1 MAAFDKAIEEG
12 ADWIELDV
20 QETAEGE
27 VVVFHDRD
35 FMKLAGIPLQI
46 RHATRADLDRIDI
59 GSWFDPS
66 FADQRVPSLRDVLE
80 TARGRTPVLIELKF
94 YGHAEELE
102 ARVVRIVEE
111 TGMAGEIAIM
121 SLDHAAV
128 AKVRAMRPDWRVGVL
143 AARTLG
149 NLASLDADFLAV
161 EAGVVSTRLLHG
173 AEAAGKQVY
182 AWTVNDPMAMSRL
195 ISMAIDGLITD
206 EPTLARKVLEQRA
219 ELGTLERLMLWFGEE
234 IGRQLEP
241 LPTQRELRP

>member
-1 MAAFDKAIEEG
+1 
-12 ADWIELDV
+12 
-20 QETAEGE
+20 
-27 VVVFHDRD
+27 
-35 FMKLAGIPLQI
+35 MKLAGSPLEI
-46 RHATRADLDRIDI
+46 RHATRADLDRIDV

-66 FADQRVPSLRDVLE
+66 FADQRVPALRDVLE

-149 NLASLDADFLAV
+149 NLARVDADFLAV
-161 EAGVVSTRLLHG
+161 E
-173 AEAAGKQVY
+173 AGKQVY
-182 AWTVNDPMAMSRL
+182 AWTVNDPLAMSRL
-195 ISMAIDGLITD
+195 ISMGVEGLITD
-206 EPTLARKVLEQRA
+206 EPMLARKVLEQRA

-241 LPTQRELRP
+241 LPEPQ